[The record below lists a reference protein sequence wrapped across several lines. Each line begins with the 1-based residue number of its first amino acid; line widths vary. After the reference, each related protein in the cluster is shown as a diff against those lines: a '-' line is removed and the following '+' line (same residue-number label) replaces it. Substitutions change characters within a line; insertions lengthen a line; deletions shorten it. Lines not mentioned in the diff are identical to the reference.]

1 MEIGKLNQRIT
12 ILENTTHI
20 DNKGNHKAQQD
31 ELFSCW
37 ACVSMRNSVNAST
50 EQTKAGVTKEVQTL
64 QFMIRQN
71 SETLRISTNENCI
84 LFRGV
89 IYNITGISP
98 DFERRDYLKITA
110 VARKVGDNVT
120 IY

>member
-12 ILENTTHI
+12 ILENTTRI
-20 DNKGNHKAQQD
+20 DSIGNHKAQQD

-37 ACVSMRNSVNAST
+37 ACVSVKTSNENSENGT
-50 EQTKAGVTKEVQTL
+50 TKEVQTL

-71 SETLRISTNENCI
+71 SETLKLSTTANCI
-84 LFRGV
+84 SFQGV
-89 IYNITGISP
+89 IYNITGILP
-98 DFERRDYLKITA
+98 DFARRDYLKITA
-110 VARKVGDNVT
+110 VARKAGENVK

>member
-12 ILENTTHI
+12 ILEHSTKI
-20 DNKGNHKAQQD
+20 DNIGNHKAQWD

-37 ACVSMRNSVNAST
+37 ASVSVKNSVENSDNGT
-50 EQTKAGVTKEVQTL
+50 TKEVQTL

-71 SETLRISTNENCI
+71 TMTMGISTTANRIS
-84 LFRGV
+84 FRGV
-89 IYNITGISP
+89 IYDITGISP
-98 DFERRDYLKITA
+98 NFEYCDYLKITA
-110 VARKVGDNVT
+110 AARKAGTSDD

>member
-12 ILENTTHI
+12 ILEQSARV
-20 DNKGNHKAQQD
+20 DNIGNHKAQWD

-37 ACVSMRNSVNAST
+37 ASVSVKNSVENSDNGT
-50 EQTKAGVTKEVQTL
+50 TKEVQTL

-71 SETLRISTNENCI
+71 NMTIGISTTANRIS
-84 LFRGV
+84 FRCV
-89 IYNITGISP
+89 IYDIIGISP
-98 DFERRDYLKITA
+98 NFEYRDYLKITA
-110 VARKVGDNVT
+110 RARKAGVSDD

>member
-12 ILENTTHI
+12 ILEQSTRV
-20 DNKGNHKAQQD
+20 DNIGNHKAQWD

-37 ACVSMRNSVNAST
+37 AFVSVKNSAENSDNGT
-50 EQTKAGVTKEVQTL
+50 TKEVQTL

-71 SETLRISTNENCI
+71 NITMGISVAANRIS
-84 LFRGV
+84 FHGV
-89 IYNITGISP
+89 IYDIIGISP
-98 DFERRDYLKITA
+98 NFEYRDYLKITA
-110 VARKVGDNVT
+110 KARKAGVSDD

>member
-12 ILENTTHI
+12 ILEHSTKI
-20 DNKGNHKAQQD
+20 DNIGNHKAQWD

-37 ACVSMRNSVNAST
+37 AAVSVKSSAENSDNGT
-50 EQTKAGVTKEVQTL
+50 TKEVQTL

-71 SETLRISTNENCI
+71 AMTMGISATANRIS
-84 LFRGV
+84 FRGV

-98 DFERRDYLKITA
+98 NFEYRDYLKITA
-110 VARKVGDNVT
+110 TARKAGAENEF
-120 IY
+120 Y